1 MTYWNWYMEID
12 SLKSNFVKLFCI
24 KLTFLYEF
32 LTTNI
37 KQKEFEISLSIPL
50 HIEEK

>member
-1 MTYWNWYMEID
+1 MEID
-12 SLKSNFVKLFCI
+12 SLKSNFVKLFYI
-24 KLTFLYEF
+24 KLTSLYEF

-37 KQKEFEISLSIPL
+37 KQKELEISLSVLL